1 MLKDKN
7 IKDIIYILTI
17 IIIIL
22 YFITDENTKI
32 FGKEV
37 WPIKKE
43 ERLQKLI
50 VLNPY
55 DKYKDRSVFDPYSI
69 THISHGILLYYITNY
84 INPKKDKNNLYLSL
98 LIEITWEV
106 LENNTYLIELYR
118 KYDKY
123 SKNYIGDS
131 IVNILA
137 DIFSMIVGFLF
148 ASNYKRAYLFVII
161 SEIILYMK
169 IKDNLTKSI
178 KDIII
183 IPHFM
188 N

>member
-1 MLKDKN
+1 MYFGLGNDML
-7 IKDIIYILTI
+7 ITLFA
-17 IIIIL
+17 IIIL
-22 YFITDENTKI
+22 LYVFTDHNTKI

-50 VLNPY
+50 VFNPY

-106 LENNTYLIELYR
+106 LENTEYLIKLYI

-137 DIFSMIVGFLF
+137 DIFLMIVGFLF
-148 ASNYKRAYLFVII
+148 ASNYKKAYLFVII

-183 IPHFM
+183 IHLVM